1 MKIKTLD
8 FFKFP
13 EGVRVPYI
21 GGKWYCFLS
30 KRECEYIKKLP
41 ISGLSLNKESREKKI
56 ILSLTSFPSRIEV
69 VGYVIKSL
77 FNQTVKP
84 DRIIL
89 WLADEQFLN
98 KQLPDLLK
106 ELCEKGL
113 EIRYC
118 EDLKSH
124 KKYHYALQ
132 EQREDE
138 LVITYDDDIIYP
150 ENSVEMLYKTHLN
163 FPRCIVCNRA
173 AEAFIENGRIVPY
186 NKWKVYSSEGV
197 NKASAHLFPSTG
209 SGTLYPYGSIS
220 KEAFNTKNMM
230 ECAFSADDL
239 WMRFMSAL
247 EGTKVIKTRKCHRT
261 FSVLE
266 DSQKESLQV
275 ENCLNNGNDLAME
288 RLCEKYP
295 EAVKNMFG

>member
-21 GGKWYCFLS
+21 GGKWYYFLS
-30 KRECEYIKKLP
+30 KKECEYIKKLP
-41 ISGLSLNKESREKKI
+41 ISELSLNKESREKKI

-77 FNQTVKP
+77 FNQTMKP

-89 WLADEQFLN
+89 WLADEQFPN

-106 ELCEKGL
+106 DLCKKGL

-118 EDLKSH
+118 KDLKSH
-124 KKYHYALQ
+124 KKYHYVLQ

-173 AEAFIENGRIVPY
+173 AEAFIENGRFVPY

-209 SGTLYPYGSIS
+209 SGTLYPYGSIN